1 MKSPQQLEGVLA
13 CPITHEPLKYVNG
26 RMVSAG
32 GRSYA
37 MQDGVPVLR
46 TGDVTTI
53 NPKHESNAVSDE
65 LQRFMRSV
73 DGPVLFL
80 GAGSTSFRAD
90 NVYELEYQ
98 RFRNTDM
105 VGDAHQL
112 PLVDGSIAAVMAM
125 NVFEHLA

>member
-1 MKSPQQLEGVLA
+1 
-13 CPITHEPLKYVNG
+13 
-26 RMVSAG
+26 
-32 GRSYA
+32 
-37 MQDGVPVLR
+37 MQDGVPIFR
-46 TGDVTTI
+46 TGDVTTM
-53 NPKHESNAVSDE
+53 NPQHESNAVSEE
-65 LQRFMRSV
+65 LQRFIRSF

-112 PLVDGSIAAVMAM
+112 PLADG
-125 NVFEHLA
+125 